1 MKKLI
6 LLLIFCSIISTF
18 SQTPD
23 SNLHKWIPKGIVGLN
38 FSSISFDNWTQGGD
52 DALTYSLNG
61 NFGVDYKTS
70 NWEFL
75 NNLKLVYGQTKI
87 GSGEFKT
94 NDNELYLES
103 IFKLR
108 LSWIVEP
115 FFSNIIRTTIANGY
129 KYDKDTIIPI
139 ATFFD
144 PAYVTQSLGFSYG
157 HLKFFKIRIGVAAQ
171 EIFTNK
177 YNQYS
182 DDPKTT
188 EVEKFKFETGIE
200 SVADI
205 DYTLM
210 ENIRLKSQLRL
221 FSAFHRLDVWDVRWD
236 NTITAQVN
244 KYIVVNFNILF
255 VYEQAQSLHTQ
266 LKKVFQVGLTYS
278 LF

>member
-1 MKKLI
+1 L
-6 LLLIFCSIISTF
+6 F
-18 SQTPD
+18 
-23 SNLHKWIPKGIVGLN
+23 
-38 FSSISFDNWTQGGD
+38 
-52 DALTYSLNG
+52 
-61 NFGVDYKTS
+61 
-70 NWEFL
+70 
-75 NNLKLVYGQTKI
+75 
-87 GSGEFKT
+87 
-94 NDNELYLES
+94 